1 MPANVTV
8 SITIDDLMTALRGF
22 LLSAT
27 GVSEV
32 IQAYGNNVAMPKG
45 ESIIMSDLGTK
56 GLSTDITEYDGS
68 AGAAKHS
75 RSTQWRCQIDIYG
88 ERSHDLATI
97 VATLW
102 RSTYGCDD
110 LAQRLPGFQPLYSSE
125 PRQMN
130 FTNSEGNYEPR
141 YTLDLISNFRPIVT
155 VPQSFATR
163 FDLQLVEVDS
173 TYPPDKD

>member
-22 LLSAT
+22 LLSTT

-32 IQAYGNNVAMPKG
+32 IQAFSNDVAMPKG
-45 ESIIMSDLGTK
+45 ESIVMSDLGTR
-56 GLSTDITEYDGS
+56 GLSTDTATYHS
-68 AGAAKHS
+68 GAAQHS

-97 VATLW
+97 IATLW
-102 RSTYGCDD
+102 RSNYGCND
-110 LAQRLPGFQPLYSSE
+110 LQLRLPGFQPLYSSE

-130 FTNSEGNYEPR
+130 FINSEAGYEQR

-155 VPQSFATR
+155 VPQDFATR
-163 FDLQLVEVDS
+163 LDLQLIEVDT
-173 TYPPDKD
+173 TYPSSET

>member
-1 MPANVTV
+1 MPTNVTV
-8 SITIDDLMTALRGF
+8 SLTIDDLMTALRGF

-32 IQAYGNNVAMPKG
+32 IQALGNNVPMPKG
-45 ESIIMSDLGTK
+45 ECIILSDIGTR
-56 GLSTDITEYDGS
+56 GLSTDITEYDG
-68 AGAAKHS
+68 ANGTAQHS
-75 RSTQWRCQIDIYG
+75 RSTQWRCQVDIYG
-88 ERSHDLATI
+88 ERAHDLATI
-97 VATLW
+97 IATLW

-130 FTNSEGNYEPR
+130 FISGEANYEPR

-155 VPQSFATR
+155 VPQAFAQR
-163 FDLQLVEVDS
+163 LELS
-173 TYPPDKD
+173 TTKADTHE

>member
-1 MPANVTV
+1 MPPNVTV

-27 GVSEV
+27 GVTEV
-32 IQAYGNNVAMPKG
+32 IQAFGNDVPMPKG
-45 ESIIMSDLGTK
+45 EFIILSDIGTK
-56 GLSTDITEYDGS
+56 GLSTDITEYDGPAS
-68 AGAAKHS
+68 AAKHS
-75 RSTQWRCQIDIYG
+75 RSTQWRCQVDIYG
-88 ERSHDLATI
+88 ERAHDLATI

-130 FTNSEGNYEPR
+130 FINSEAGYEQR

-155 VPQSFATR
+155 VPQSFATH
-163 FDLQLVEVDS
+163 FDLSLTGVD
-173 TYPPDKD
+173 TTPDMET